1 MSKFFLITKIN
12 LLQSINYH
20 NNSKYKSERR
30 KKALKGLLIGIII
43 IYILF
48 YVYFIANSLMPS
60 FVLINKPLYLLAF
73 LFSICSLYIF
83 FANLFKIKNILFDF
97 KDYDLLISLPIKRST
112 IIISKMISLYI
123 TNLLYTLIIMIP
135 GYIAYIKYASL
146 PNHFLFFLL
155 LLAIPIVP
163 ILASSVIGI
172 IVSWLTSFF
181 KNKKIGSY
189 IIYLLIIVLVFF
201 GTYKING
208 LDEMTIV
215 NNSINIVDSFNKYYP
230 LTNIYIALLESF
242 NLTSLLAFIIVPLGL
257 FSLFI
262 IFINKGYL
270 LLRDKLLKQNIKSDY
285 ILKIFFSP
293 LGTIIP
299 INKPIISLYKKEI
312 KRYISSPL
320 YVINT
325 AFGCIFV
332 ILLILSILLFND
344 NVISRFERITSFNEV
359 IKNNIF
365 MILPMI
371 CVVSSTTN
379 SSISLEG
386 KSLWIMKMLPVS
398 ANNIFMSKI
407 MVNLTILIPT
417 IIIASTFFG
426 LYLHLPFIEFLFLYL
441 IMFVY
446 SLFAAINGI
455 IINLM
460 FPKLDFENEIRVI
473 KQSMSVFLSI
483 LVGVIVVV
491 LPFNILI
498 ININSIILIT
508 SIIFLLDVILVIV
521 LYYYG
526 NRKFIR
532 L

>member
-1 MSKFFLITKIN
+1 MSKFFLITKIS
-12 LLQSINYH
+12 LLQSINFH
-20 NNSKYKSERR
+20 NNSKFKSERR
-30 KKALKGLLIGIII
+30 KKTLKGLIIGIVI

-60 FVLINKPLYLLAF
+60 FVLINKPLYLLAL

-97 KDYDLLISLPIKRST
+97 KDYDLLMSLPIKRSM
-112 IIISKMISLYI
+112 IIISKMVSLYI
-123 TNLLYTLIIMIP
+123 TNLLCTLIIMIP
-135 GYIAYIKYASL
+135 GYIAYIRYASL

-163 ILASSVIGI
+163 ILASSVFGI

-189 IIYLLIIVLVFF
+189 IIYLSIIILVFF
-201 GTYKING
+201 GMYKING
-208 LDEMTIV
+208 LDEMAIV
-215 NNSINIVDSFNKYYP
+215 NNSINIVDNFNKYYI
-230 LTNIYIALLESF
+230 LTNIFITLLEGF
-242 NLTSLLAFIIVPLGL
+242 NLISLFAFVIIPLGL
-257 FSLFI
+257 FVLFI

-270 LLRDKLLKQNIKSDY
+270 VLREKLLKQNVKSDY
-285 ILKIFFSP
+285 ILKRYTINRP
-293 LGTIIP
+293 L
-299 INKPIISLYKKEI
+299 ISLYKKEI

-325 AFGCIFV
+325 SFGCIIV
-332 ILLILSILLFND
+332 VLLIMSILIFND
-344 NVISRFERITSFNEV
+344 NVISRFEKITNFNEI

-365 MILPMI
+365 MILSLI

-386 KSLWIMKMLPVS
+386 KSIWIMKMLPVS
-398 ANNIFMSKI
+398 TNNIFISKI

-426 LYLHLPFIEFLFLYL
+426 IYLHLPFIEFLFLFL
-441 IMFVY
+441 IMLAY
-446 SLFAAINGI
+446 SLFASINGI
-455 IINLM
+455 IINLI
-460 FPKLDFENEIRVI
+460 FPKLDYDSEIRVI
-473 KQSMSVFLSI
+473 KQSMSVFISI

-498 ININSIILIT
+498 INTWSIILIT
-508 SIIFLLDVILVIV
+508 SIILLVDLILAIV

-526 NRKFIR
+526 NRKFKT